1 MMSGLSS
8 WIANMLP
15 RRDAGISVP
24 AMDGVLK
31 PNNRLEDSPC
41 ILNVAGLDDVAP
53 VASGLVLSAGSSL
66 VAFPVPSGGGDV
78 ETVSTFQ
85 GTIGFL
91 AVLDDGRYAVGVTG
105 QGVYLGLPGDFRL
118 IEFAAELSACMTA
131 ATQAADGRLAICIGS
146 RRNTASEWKRD
157 LMEKGRSGCLCLLDL
172 DTGSTVIVA
181 EDLAFPYGVAALADG
196 RLIVAESWRHSIV
209 AIDTASGK
217 RAVLLEDLP
226 AYPSRLSPALDGGY
240 WLTLFAPRRQLFE
253 FVLRED
259 GFRNEMLQTVD
270 PEEWVGPSLSAS
282 TRYDHPLQQGAVRQ
296 MGILKPW
303 APSSSYG
310 LVVRCDENM
319 RPVESLHSR
328 ADGAL
333 HGMTGICE
341 TKDGVFA
348 VARGAGKLVLFTGN
362 SAGSAASEFQS

>member
-1 MMSGLSS
+1 MSDLSS
-8 WIANMLP
+8 WIVNMLH

-31 PNNRLEDSPC
+31 PNSRLEDATC
-41 ILNVAGLDDVAP
+41 ILNMPGIDDV
-53 VASGLVLSAGSSL
+53 VAAGSKLVVSAGSSL
-66 VAFPVPSGGGDV
+66 LAFPLPFGGGDP
-78 ETVSTFQ
+78 ETISTFE
-85 GTIGFL
+85 GAISFL

-105 QGVYLGLPGDFRL
+105 KGVYLGVPGSFTL
-118 IEFAAELSACMTA
+118 IELAPELSACMMD
-131 ATQAADGRLAICIGS
+131 ATQVADGRLAICIGS
-146 RRNTASEWKRD
+146 LRNPANEWKRD

-172 DTGSTVIVA
+172 DTGSSDIVA
-181 EDLAFPYGVAALADG
+181 EDLAFPYGVAARAEG
-196 RLIVAESWRHSIV
+196 SVAVAESWRHRIV
-209 AIDTASGK
+209 AINPASKK
-217 RAVLLEDLP
+217 RTVLLEDLP
-226 AYPSRLSPALDGGY
+226 AYLSRISPALNGGY
-240 WLTLFAPRRQLFE
+240 WLTFLAPRRQLFE

-259 GFRNEMLQTVD
+259 GFRKEMLETVD
-270 PEEWVGPSLSAS
+270 SEEWVGPSLSAS

-333 HGMTGICE
+333 HGITGICE
-341 TKDGVFA
+341 TDDGVFA
-348 VARGAGKLVLFTGN
+348 VSRGAGKLVRFTGD
-362 SAGSAASEFQS
+362 SAGSAASEVQS